1 MWGIPPIT
9 GVKIWQSRV
18 NDEGGL
24 DVGGEKYMVDV
35 VYYDDEMT
43 GSKAL
48 EGAKKLVL
56 VDDVKMMTVMSGPP
70 ATAVLPFTTEQKVI
84 TFNPNVFETRPTRPY
99 MFSAGDNWPFCDSM
113 QLVYYAQK
121 YPGRIK
127 RVAFT
132 CQDDYLGYYG
142 LSIVKAFAEVQGI
155 EVVYDT
161 LFSTST
167 TDFAPIMSAVLATDP
182 DLISFGGIWGDF
194 RAALIEQAYLQG
206 VKPGEILWHASEF
219 LLTAD
224 LEKVPPEMLEGAAGS
239 FPDCDDAILPETA
252 HKFWDDWHARFGPG
266 GPEDENR
273 EFTSADWYSFG
284 YCNTWELGVEAAG
297 TFDADAVREAIMAL
311 DPPFH
316 VYGAVGWWGEELQG
330 VNQTVA
336 IRQFIT
342 EVRDGKHVAVAEID
356 FFDWLE
362 ENVAPIVNWMGE
374 YKVLWWQM

>member
-1 MWGIPPIT
+1 VINCRKFVTKEKNLFKGGFEMRKKFLLFPIGVCLVLALVALPIIWVFAGPSDSDETEEMEEEEMAPAGPKTVKIGYLAPLTGPAAMWGIPPIT

-224 LEKVPPEMLEGAAGS
+224 LEKVPP
-239 FPDCDDAILPETA
+239 
-252 HKFWDDWHARFGPG
+252 
-266 GPEDENR
+266 
-273 EFTSADWYSFG
+273 
-284 YCNTWELGVEAAG
+284 
-297 TFDADAVREAIMAL
+297 
-311 DPPFH
+311 
-316 VYGAVGWWGEELQG
+316 
-330 VNQTVA
+330 
-336 IRQFIT
+336 
-342 EVRDGKHVAVAEID
+342 
-356 FFDWLE
+356 
-362 ENVAPIVNWMGE
+362 
-374 YKVLWWQM
+374 

>member
-1 MWGIPPIT
+1 
-9 GVKIWQSRV
+9 
-18 NDEGGL
+18 
-24 DVGGEKYMVDV
+24 
-35 VYYDDEMT
+35 
-43 GSKAL
+43 
-48 EGAKKLVL
+48 
-56 VDDVKMMTVMSGPP
+56 
-70 ATAVLPFTTEQKVI
+70 
-84 TFNPNVFETRPTRPY
+84 
-99 MFSAGDNWPFCDSM
+99 
-113 QLVYYAQK
+113 
-121 YPGRIK
+121 
-127 RVAFT
+127 
-132 CQDDYLGYYG
+132 
-142 LSIVKAFAEVQGI
+142 
-155 EVVYDT
+155 
-161 LFSTST
+161 
-167 TDFAPIMSAVLATDP
+167 
-182 DLISFGGIWGDF
+182 
-194 RAALIEQAYLQG
+194 
-206 VKPGEILWHASEF
+206 
-219 LLTAD
+219 
-224 LEKVPPEMLEGAAGS
+224 MLEGAAGS